1 MAMGTPR
8 APMNSRAAP
17 MRYRLYLHAA
27 VLSVVVVC
35 LEGCEHSALMRIS
48 RENEAAERRIYQKEH
63 YVANLQDQNRR
74 LAEEK
79 NRLIAELNTKKLT
92 LSEMSSRLE
101 VLRNQNASVA
111 ATNEAKRREKQQVE
125 ARLRQYQGE
134 ISSLDSDTSLSDS
147 AKRDRIEKLRS
158 EIRTYLQM
166 GLR

>member
-1 MAMGTPR
+1 
-8 APMNSRAAP
+8 
-17 MRYRLYLHAA
+17 MRNRFHLHAA

-35 LEGCEHSALMRIS
+35 LEGCEHSALMQIS
-48 RENEAAERRIYQKEH
+48 RENEAAEKRIYQKQH
-63 YVANLQDQNRR
+63 SVGDLQDQNRQ

-92 LSEMSSRLE
+92 LSEMSSRLG
-101 VLRNQNASVA
+101 VLRHQNANVA
-111 ATNEAKRREKQQVE
+111 ATNEAKRREKERVE

-134 ISSLDSDTSLSDS
+134 ISSLKSDTSLSDS

-158 EIRTYLQM
+158 EIRTYLEM